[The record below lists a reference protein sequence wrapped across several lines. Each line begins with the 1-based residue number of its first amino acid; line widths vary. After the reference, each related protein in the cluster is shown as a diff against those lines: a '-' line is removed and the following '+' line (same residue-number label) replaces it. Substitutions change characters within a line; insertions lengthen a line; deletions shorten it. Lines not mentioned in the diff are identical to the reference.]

1 MLTTDQR
8 GHPRP
13 FAPGGRCDIGAFEY
27 LPPVDY
33 LPLIMP

>member
-13 FAPGGRCDIGAFEY
+13 FARGGRGDIGMFEF
-27 LPPVDY
+27 LPPAAY
-33 LPLIMP
+33 LPLVRR